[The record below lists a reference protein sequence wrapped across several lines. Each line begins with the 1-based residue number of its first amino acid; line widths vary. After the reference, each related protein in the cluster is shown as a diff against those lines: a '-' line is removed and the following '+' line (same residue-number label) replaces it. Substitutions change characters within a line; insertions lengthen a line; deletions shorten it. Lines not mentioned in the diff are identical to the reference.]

1 VLFEELKPP
10 SKDYLVKL
18 QRGAAK
24 SLKGAA
30 GVDLR
35 AALHMKRDLAATKR
49 QLRTITE
56 EAEATNE
63 EIQSAN
69 EELESRNEEL
79 QSANEELET
88 AKEELQSAN
97 EELTTLNETLRNR
110 NDELSQSNADLERSR
125 AYSETIVENVRY
137 PLLVLDSDL
146 RVQKANR
153 AYYITFRVNPEETL
167 GRPLHELADARW
179 DIPALRAKLHKLLSS
194 GSAFTDLD
202 VRPRFERI
210 GFRDMVVDARRIQRS
225 REEGQLILLSIMDV
239 TEIKHVEEVLKQRAD
254 LARSNVDLEQFAH
267 AASHDLR
274 EPLRM
279 VISFLQMISERYK
292 GKLDKEGDEW
302 IGYAVDGA
310 ERMQRLIEDLLMYA
324 EVGREEKAMAP
335 TNCAAILD
343 EVRADLEAPIR
354 ENAAQIESGTLPTVQ
369 AYPVE
374 IRQLFQ
380 NLIGNAVKFRGATP
394 PHIQIN
400 AKREGAFWLFSVA
413 DNGIGIEEA
422 HRERIFAMFQ
432 RLHDRGRYPGT
443 GIGLA
448 VCRKIVSRLGGSIWV
463 ESEVGKGSAFYFT
476 IPADAEAP
484 TVAGERL

>member
-1 VLFEELKPP
+1 
-10 SKDYLVKL
+10 
-18 QRGAAK
+18 
-24 SLKGAA
+24 
-30 GVDLR
+30 
-35 AALHMKRDLAATKR
+35 
-49 QLRTITE
+49 
-56 EAEATNE
+56 
-63 EIQSAN
+63 
-69 EELESRNEEL
+69 
-79 QSANEELET
+79 
-88 AKEELQSAN
+88 
-97 EELTTLNETLRNR
+97 
-110 NDELSQSNADLERSR
+110 
-125 AYSETIVENVRY
+125 
-137 PLLVLDSDL
+137 
-146 RVQKANR
+146 
-153 AYYITFRVNPEETL
+153 
-167 GRPLHELADARW
+167 
-179 DIPALRAKLHKLLSS
+179 
-194 GSAFTDLD
+194 
-202 VRPRFERI
+202 
-210 GFRDMVVDARRIQRS
+210 
-225 REEGQLILLSIMDV
+225 
-239 TEIKHVEEVLKQRAD
+239 
-254 LARSNVDLEQFAH
+254 LEQFAH

-432 RLHDRGRYPGT
+432 RLHDRARYPGT

-463 ESEVGKGSAFYFT
+463 ESEVRKGSVFYFT
-476 IPADAEAP
+476 IPADVESLPAS
-484 TVAGERL
+484 GEKT